1 MSLLEDEDKDNRT
14 HNWLLYI
21 GIILF
26 IVLVVGAGW
35 SILNKKIYDS
45 VTLCEEDVMS
55 ATTVLLIDK
64 TGGFSPNQK
73 RVLLRAIEAEIEKL
87 ETGKRLTVYEIDD
100 GLYEGLSKPVFDRCR
115 PKDGSDVNQLV
126 ENKYMIEKSFNEDF
140 ISEIQLMI
148 ANLDE
153 TIDAKSS
160 PIIESL
166 SDISILYKID
176 PHMNVERLI
185 VISDL
190 LQHSPNISFYKND
203 IEGIEIDDISSFI
216 PDLFGID
223 VQIYWL
229 QREKNE
235 QIIQN
240 SGLIYWW
247 ERTFE
252 AATINNLS
260 IMKIR

>member
-1 MSLLEDEDKDNRT
+1 MSLLEDEVKKT

-21 GIILF
+21 GILLF
-26 IVLVVGAGW
+26 IVLAVGASW
-35 SILNKKIYDS
+35 SILNKKKYDS
-45 VTLCEEDVMS
+45 VTLCEEDAMS

-73 RVLLRAIEAEIEKL
+73 RVLLIAIESEIEKL
-87 ETGKRLTVYEIDD
+87 QTGKRLTVYEVDD
-100 GLYEGLSKPVFDRCR
+100 GLYEGLSKPVFDKCR

-126 ENKYMIEKSFNEDF
+126 ENKQMIEKSFNKDF
-140 ISEIQLMI
+140 LAKIQLI
-148 ANLDE
+148 TSNLDE
-153 TIDAKSS
+153 TNDAKSS

-166 SDISILYKID
+166 SDISTLYKID
-176 PHMNVERLI
+176 SHINVERLI
-185 VISDL
+185 LISDL
-190 LQHSPNISFYKND
+190 LQHSPKISFYNNN
-203 IEGIEIDDISSFI
+203 IENIGIEDVSSFI

-229 QREKNE
+229 QRENNE
-235 QIIQN
+235 QKIQSN
-240 SGLIYWW
+240 GLINWW

-260 IMKIR
+260 IMKVR